1 MSGLL
6 ADAYEDSDEDDNAP
20 SILTRA
26 AQEAEGAAAPAAA
39 AAPQEP
45 AAAAP
50 GNAEDAGQPGR
61 APPTGGAPPA
71 GGAGPAQAASPLVA
85 SSSASSSGEL
95 SDGGGQEEAEE
106 AAPLVPPSPPG
117 EPDVELVDRVMS
129 LHSLW
134 KRGKSI
140 REHIQ
145 GSRDWSNP
153 YVLERVIK
161 VFELDQY
168 GSNYPKDVFDPSR
181 VAEHPSD
188 YFDAPE
194 CERPPLPKRPKR
206 GADHG
211 RKHRHRDGHRR
222 NGASQ
227 VPPASPA
234 LPAGSDQQD
243 PSVP

>member
-6 ADAYEDSDEDDNAP
+6 ADAYEDSDEDENAP

-26 AQEAEGAAAPAAA
+26 AQEAEGTAASADAARQEPPTAAAVNSAEAADSGGTA
-39 AAPQEP
+39 A
-45 AAAAP
+45 
-50 GNAEDAGQPGR
+50 
-61 APPTGGAPPA
+61 TGG
-71 GGAGPAQAASPLVA
+71 GGPTLAASPLAA
-85 SSSASSSGEL
+85 SSSASSCGEM
-95 SDGGGQEEAEE
+95 SPDGGQEEEAE
-106 AAPLVPPSPPG
+106 AAPLLPPTPPG
-117 EPDVELVDRVMS
+117 EPDAELVERVQS
-129 LHSLW
+129 LHGLW

-153 YVLERVIK
+153 YILERVIK

-181 VAEHPSD
+181 IAQHPSD

-194 CERPPLPKRPKR
+194 CERPPLPKRPR
-206 GADHG
+206 RTGDHG
-211 RKHRHRDGHRR
+211 HRHRDGHRK

-227 VPPASPA
+227 LPPASPA
-234 LPAGSDQQD
+234 VAAGSDQQD
-243 PSVP
+243 HAGL